1 MDRIRLWLA
10 VFALALAAGSARAEE
25 FKIIRVDDLA
35 KLVDA
40 HASNLYVYD
49 ANPPST
55 REREGIIP
63 GARLLPT
70 LAFDAAKELPAALDA
85 KLVFYCANTH

>member
-1 MDRIRLWLA
+1 MRRFLPWLT
-10 VFALALAAGSARAEE
+10 VFAFALLVGGAAAEE

-35 KLVDA
+35 KLIEA
-40 HASNLYVYD
+40 KTPKLEIYD

-63 GARLLPT
+63 GAKLLAN
-70 LAFDAAKELPAALDA
+70 LSFDPDKVLPADHSS